1 MTKRGNYTVVFCYS
15 GNPREIS
22 SMLYEDVP
30 GTAAVE
36 KLHMQNCPGSII
48 LSINEGTGNQII
60 EQSKVLSVIVSL
72 STLILGN
79 MTSLRASRL
88 KKADIDNLVDAGFIA
103 KHIDNPDSF
112 DITPAGEVIFT
123 NVREELET
131 FFGTSE
137 AGSEDEEVSLDAPG
151 PIDEIDEHG
160 HVHGT
165 AVTGDVVS
173 PVPEEDAPVAEVVN
187 EQSAEDNRPAL
198 GRGPLLG
205 RMRDPFGRTK
215 STVAVIRNNW
225 SR

>member
-1 MTKRGNYTVVFCYS
+1 MTKRSNYTVVFCYKE
-15 GNPREIS
+15 NPREIS

-36 KLHMQNCPGSII
+36 KLHMQNCPGSTI

-60 EQSKVLSVIVSL
+60 EQSKVLSMIVSL

-137 AGSEDEEVSLDAPG
+137 SGPDYEEASLDAPG
-151 PIDEIDEHG
+151 PIEEIDEHG

-173 PVPEEDAPVAEVVN
+173 PVQEEAAPVAEVVN
-187 EQSAEDNRPAL
+187 EQSPEPV
-198 GRGPLLG
+198 RGPLLG